1 RDQTGQYKPSPAS
14 SFSTSVTQGAASML
28 MDALQASGWFMVL
41 EREGLQNLLTERK
54 IIRAS
59 QQKEGTP
66 ANILDELPPLQAAN
80 LVLEGGI
87 VGFDSN
93 VRTGGEGARY
103 LGIGGSREYR
113 VDQVTVSLR
122 AVDVRTGQVL
132 ANVMTSKTIYSVA
145 RSAGVFKFI
154 ELKDLLELEA
164 GYTYNEPA
172 QLCVLSAIEAA
183 VAHLIAQGVERR
195 LWQAADHGSLWNSSL
210 AKYLA
215 HFRVGR
221 RGSWKAGA
229 TGAGIFVAE
238 SRRRDGGGRT
248 SELSGEGLVGVAVLV
263 DGADL
268 VVARLGHDRMVERA
282 VLADIG
288 AAVGAG
294 LHQLGGVQV
303 TALVG
308 VGAVVG
314 AALVQFEAVEVA
326 IGAAAEAVVVAALI
340 GDQQVVAAIL

>member
-1 RDQTGQYKPSPAS
+1 MRTLLALAVAGALLQGCALREPHPAELEPEIPTLTPRASTYQDLVNLPKPRGLVVAAVYGFRDQTGQYKPSPAS

-80 LVLEGGI
+80 IVLEGGI

-215 HFRVGR
+215 HYR
-221 RGSWKAGA
+221 
-229 TGAGIFVAE
+229 
-238 SRRRDGGGRT
+238 
-248 SELSGEGLVGVAVLV
+248 
-263 DGADL
+263 
-268 VVARLGHDRMVERA
+268 
-282 VLADIG
+282 
-288 AAVGAG
+288 
-294 LHQLGGVQV
+294 
-303 TALVG
+303 
-308 VGAVVG
+308 
-314 AALVQFEAVEVA
+314 
-326 IGAAAEAVVVAALI
+326 
-340 GDQQVVAAIL
+340 

>member
-1 RDQTGQYKPSPAS
+1 MRTLLALAVAGALLQGCALREPHPAEHEPEIPTLTPRASTYQDLINLPKPRGVVVAAVYGFRDQTGQYKPSPAS

-80 LVLEGGI
+80 IVLEGGI

-215 HFRVGR
+215 HYR
-221 RGSWKAGA
+221 
-229 TGAGIFVAE
+229 
-238 SRRRDGGGRT
+238 
-248 SELSGEGLVGVAVLV
+248 
-263 DGADL
+263 
-268 VVARLGHDRMVERA
+268 
-282 VLADIG
+282 
-288 AAVGAG
+288 
-294 LHQLGGVQV
+294 
-303 TALVG
+303 
-308 VGAVVG
+308 
-314 AALVQFEAVEVA
+314 
-326 IGAAAEAVVVAALI
+326 
-340 GDQQVVAAIL
+340 

>member
-1 RDQTGQYKPSPAS
+1 MRTLLALAVAGALLQGCALREPHPAELEPEIPTLTPRASTYQDLINLPKPRGVVVAAVYGFRDQTGQYKPSPAS

-215 HFRVGR
+215 HYR
-221 RGSWKAGA
+221 
-229 TGAGIFVAE
+229 
-238 SRRRDGGGRT
+238 
-248 SELSGEGLVGVAVLV
+248 
-263 DGADL
+263 
-268 VVARLGHDRMVERA
+268 
-282 VLADIG
+282 
-288 AAVGAG
+288 
-294 LHQLGGVQV
+294 
-303 TALVG
+303 
-308 VGAVVG
+308 
-314 AALVQFEAVEVA
+314 
-326 IGAAAEAVVVAALI
+326 
-340 GDQQVVAAIL
+340 

>member
-1 RDQTGQYKPSPAS
+1 MRTLLALAVAGALLQGCALREPHPAEHEPEIPTLTPRASTYQDLVNLPKPRGLVVAAVYGFRDQTGQYKPSPAS

-80 LVLEGGI
+80 IVLEGGI

-210 AKYLA
+210 AKYLT
-215 HFRVGR
+215 HYR
-221 RGSWKAGA
+221 
-229 TGAGIFVAE
+229 
-238 SRRRDGGGRT
+238 
-248 SELSGEGLVGVAVLV
+248 
-263 DGADL
+263 
-268 VVARLGHDRMVERA
+268 
-282 VLADIG
+282 
-288 AAVGAG
+288 
-294 LHQLGGVQV
+294 
-303 TALVG
+303 
-308 VGAVVG
+308 
-314 AALVQFEAVEVA
+314 
-326 IGAAAEAVVVAALI
+326 
-340 GDQQVVAAIL
+340 

>member
-1 RDQTGQYKPSPAS
+1 MRTLLALAVAGALLQGCALREPHPAEHEPEIPTLTPRASTYQDLVNLPKPRGLVVAAVYGFRDQTGQYKPSPAS

-66 ANILDELPPLQAAN
+66 ANILDELPSLQAAN
-80 LVLEGGI
+80 IVLEGGI

-215 HFRVGR
+215 HYR
-221 RGSWKAGA
+221 
-229 TGAGIFVAE
+229 
-238 SRRRDGGGRT
+238 
-248 SELSGEGLVGVAVLV
+248 
-263 DGADL
+263 
-268 VVARLGHDRMVERA
+268 
-282 VLADIG
+282 
-288 AAVGAG
+288 
-294 LHQLGGVQV
+294 
-303 TALVG
+303 
-308 VGAVVG
+308 
-314 AALVQFEAVEVA
+314 
-326 IGAAAEAVVVAALI
+326 
-340 GDQQVVAAIL
+340 

>member
-1 RDQTGQYKPSPAS
+1 MRTLLALAVAGALLQGCALREPHPAELEPEIPTLTPRASTYQDLVNLPKPRGLVVAAVYGFRDQTGQYKPSPAS

-80 LVLEGGI
+80 IVLEGGI

-210 AKYLA
+210 AKYLT
-215 HFRVGR
+215 HYR
-221 RGSWKAGA
+221 
-229 TGAGIFVAE
+229 
-238 SRRRDGGGRT
+238 
-248 SELSGEGLVGVAVLV
+248 
-263 DGADL
+263 
-268 VVARLGHDRMVERA
+268 
-282 VLADIG
+282 
-288 AAVGAG
+288 
-294 LHQLGGVQV
+294 
-303 TALVG
+303 
-308 VGAVVG
+308 
-314 AALVQFEAVEVA
+314 
-326 IGAAAEAVVVAALI
+326 
-340 GDQQVVAAIL
+340 